1 MRHILVHNYF
11 EVDTE
16 MVWNVVERDL
26 PGLKREIGK
35 MLSNT

>member
-26 PGLKREIGK
+26 TGLKREIGK